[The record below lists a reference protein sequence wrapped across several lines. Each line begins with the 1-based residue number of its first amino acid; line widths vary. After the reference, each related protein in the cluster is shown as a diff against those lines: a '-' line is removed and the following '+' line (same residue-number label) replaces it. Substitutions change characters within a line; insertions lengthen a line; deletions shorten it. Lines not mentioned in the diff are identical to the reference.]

1 GLLPQVSKG
10 TLVIIPVVEELE
22 YNEWGVKIVEA
33 TDNVLSL
40 LVNSSPQAVI
50 GRFELTVKLQP
61 AGERE
66 NRTEHKPANDIYILF
81 NPWCEADAVFVED
94 EEWRKEYVLNETGRI
109 YYGTKNQIGARTW
122 NFGQFD
128 KGVLDAC
135 LYLLEKGKMPHSGR
149 GDPISMVRV
158 VSAMVNSQDDRGVLV
173 GNWSGDYTGGSAP
186 TEWVGSV
193 DILLQFHRTGEPVN
207 YGQCWVFSGVTTTEN
222 KHLNCPFKNCHDS
235 LQLPWLDQQLQ
246 LLFFS
251 YLFNCCRNFH
261 VWNDCWMARLDL
273 PPGYG
278 GWQAIDATPQETSA
292 GTYCC
297 GPASL
302 QAIKSGLVYLKC
314 DAPFIFAEVNS
325 DRIYWQRQHNGT
337 FQKVL
342 VQKNAVGHQISTKAV
357 GLDEREDITHLY
369 KYPEDSEEERI
380 AVETA
385 CQYGSK
391 PTVYLNSAV
400 MEDVALDI
408 QTQEDIQM
416 GSDVTVRVLVENCS
430 SEHRSI
436 SLFLKAAVVY
446 YTGVYK
452 NSFKQDREEVLLS
465 PAEGKELLVVLSYS
479 QYQEYLV
486 DQAAMMLTVSGRV
499 VETGQVLAKQHNF
512 RLRTPDL
519 QIMPY
524 GEAIVGGQMKA
535 EIVFLNPLP
544 KILKNV
550 TFRIEGPGLQKPKK
564 VQVGDVGRHATVTL
578 KETFVPT
585 KPGPRK
591 LIASLHCREL
601 TQVHGVAEVIVLSQ

>member
-1 GLLPQVSKG
+1 
-10 TLVIIPVVEELE
+10 
-22 YNEWGVKIVEA
+22 
-33 TDNVLSL
+33 
-40 LVNSSPQAVI
+40 
-50 GRFELTVKLQP
+50 
-61 AGERE
+61 
-66 NRTEHKPANDIYILF
+66 
-81 NPWCEADAVFVED
+81 
-94 EEWRKEYVLNETGRI
+94 
-109 YYGTKNQIGARTW
+109 
-122 NFGQFD
+122 
-128 KGVLDAC
+128 
-135 LYLLEKGKMPHSGR
+135 MPHSGR

-207 YGQCWVFSGVTTTEN
+207 YGQCWVFSGVTTTVLRCLGIPGRSVTNFASAHDTDVSLTTDVYLDEN
-222 KHLNCPFKNCHDS
+222 LEPLEHMNFDS
-235 LQLPWLDQQLQ
+235 VW
-246 LLFFS
+246 
-251 YLFNCCRNFH
+251 NFH